1 MIVEKIIVKIKDYT
15 LVNNKCVKELIA
27 LSAQYLQILSITML
41 IQHPII
47 LKSSKS

>member
-1 MIVEKIIVKIKDYT
+1 MNNYT
-15 LVNNKCVKELIA
+15 VNNNKYIKQLTY

-47 LKSSKS
+47 LKSTV

>member
-27 LSAQYLQILSITML
+27 FSAQYLQIDNISVS

>member
-15 LVNNKCVKELIA
+15 LVNNNCVKQLIA
-27 LSAQYLQILSITML
+27 FRAQYLQTDSITKL
-41 IQHPII
+41 TQHPII